1 MVLKPFE
8 PEDLKIKVKR
18 AVETFELKREL
29 DEYRSRLELRV
40 EESTKELKDTQAH
53 LLQTEKELI
62 ALIFNYDFPGN
73 IREQGWDI
81 DLSETGTSEIIFADS
96 LPTFE
101 EMKKIYTDEVMKR
114 ANNNHTKASE
124 IAGLDKSTFI
134 RYWKGREKKNIG
146 ESNIINQELA

>member
-1 MVLKPFE
+1 MGLKTFE

-40 EESTKELKDTQAH
+40 EESTKELKDIQAH

-81 DLSETGTSEIIFADS
+81 DLSETGASEIIFADS

-146 ESNIINQELA
+146 ESNIINQDLA